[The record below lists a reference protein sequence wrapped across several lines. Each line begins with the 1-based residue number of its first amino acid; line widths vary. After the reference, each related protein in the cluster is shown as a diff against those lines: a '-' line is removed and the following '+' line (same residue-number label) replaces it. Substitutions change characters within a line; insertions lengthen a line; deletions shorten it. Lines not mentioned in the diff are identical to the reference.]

1 MKRKTLQK
9 FVDWLLNTLTKLE
22 YSGLENIPEK
32 GGVLITTNHLSRF
45 DIPTLF
51 ALKSGVPI
59 VPVGISGT
67 DTAVKQLLSF
77 RRPTFHL
84 RFGPAYTL
92 PPIGRENREE
102 VLKQYTDE
110 IMCRIA
116 ALLPRKY
123 HGFYANHPRLKE
135 FQAITGAIT
144 E

>member
-1 MKRKTLQK
+1 
-9 FVDWLLNTLTKLE
+9 
-22 YSGLENIPEK
+22 
-32 GGVLITTNHLSRF
+32 
-45 DIPTLF
+45 
-51 ALKSGVPI
+51 
-59 VPVGISGT
+59 
-67 DTAVKQLLSF
+67 VKQLLSF

-123 HGFYANHPRLKE
+123 HGFYVNHPRLKE